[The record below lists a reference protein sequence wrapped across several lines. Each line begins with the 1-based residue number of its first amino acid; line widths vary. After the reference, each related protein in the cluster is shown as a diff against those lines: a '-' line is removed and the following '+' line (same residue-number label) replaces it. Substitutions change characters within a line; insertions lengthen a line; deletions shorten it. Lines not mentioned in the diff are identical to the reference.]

1 MKRFWALLLAL
12 VMLSAQVALAGE
24 TAAPVFAVGELSGN
38 FNPFFAE
45 AEGDR
50 LVAKLA
56 NGSLLT
62 TARGGDIVR
71 DGISGETISF
81 DTTPY
86 DYTSLADVEV
96 AVNADGSAD
105 YTLTLREDARFSD
118 GTPVTIDDVIFSI
131 YVRADAD
138 YDGPCG
144 LAGLPIEGLA
154 AYRGGLKRLDGL
166 LLAAGRENADFN
178 LWDADTQAAFWADID
193 AAGAQLCG
201 EIVAYCLDTYLND
214 YAAVIGCSPEEIL
227 EDSALQLEFA
237 MVLWGY
243 EEDYFDGATT
253 ADFWSAILNA
263 YDGDV
268 AVAESTERVS
278 TPLKDFIEGYE
289 EKYGAQISVD
299 GEAANI
305 SGVTRLT
312 RDDNSGLRIHATE
325 YDPAILHALA
335 KCIAPLH
342 VYGDPALYDYESNS
356 FGFTRG
362 DLSAVRAVKDASV
375 GCGPYVVETSD
386 AAGATLRA
394 NEYYYKGALP
404 VERLRLTAYD
414 GDADLNAVLKGEA
427 ALYVTELDAASIEAI
442 YAANGDEGLSGACA
456 DTLLVDAPEY
466 AYLGMNVEL
475 VKVGDDAGSPA
486 SMALRRA
493 LMTVLSAQREEMV
506 ARELGDAAFVIEYP
520 VLNSS
525 WAAPNPEDEGYAL
538 CYARNAAG
546 APVYDDAVSDDA
558 RHEAALN
565 AAVDYLKRAG
575 YTWDEA
581 AQRFTA
587 APEGASMEY
596 LCSVAEKDPAAALV
610 EAAAEQL
617 AQIGLTLRLRT
628 LSQDE
633 LDAAV
638 EAGGAQLWIAAQA
651 CGSEPELYAWY
662 HSDNVGGSNLFRIA
676 DGELDGHIMDFLSS
690 DDLEARRASCKAAL
704 DVAMEWG
711 CVLPLYQ
718 PCLGVVTN
726 AALLDCDSLPEDMT
740 PFYGWWAEPEHLA
753 LK

>member
-1 MKRFWALLLAL
+1 MKRMFLLLLAL
-12 VMLSAQVALAGE
+12 VLLVPCTFAEEA
-24 TAAPVFAVGELSGN
+24 AAPVFAVGALSGN

-50 LVAKLA
+50 LVAHLA

-62 TARGGDIVR
+62 TARGGEIVR
-71 DGISGETISF
+71 SGISGETISF

-86 DYTSLADVEV
+86 DYSGLADAEV

-105 YTLTLREDARFSD
+105 YTLTLREDACFSD
-118 GTPVTIDDVIFSI
+118 GTPVTVADVIFSI

-144 LAGLPIEGLA
+144 LAALPIEGLA
-154 AYRGGLKRLDGL
+154 AYRGGLKRLDEL
-166 LLAAGRENADFN
+166 LLAAGRENADFS
-178 LWDADTQAAFWADID
+178 LWSAETQAQFWADVD
-193 AAGAQLCG
+193 AAGAQLCQ
-201 EIVAYCLDTYLND
+201 EIVNYCLDTYLDD

-227 EDSALQLEFA
+227 DDPALQLEFA

-243 EEDYFDGATT
+243 EMDYFDGATA
-253 ADFWSAILNA
+253 ADFWAAILNA

-278 TPLKDFIEGYE
+278 TPLKGFIEGYE
-289 EKYGAQISVD
+289 EKYGVQIRVD
-299 GEAANI
+299 GGAANI
-305 SGVTRLT
+305 SGVTLLSRS
-312 RDDNSGLRIHATE
+312 DNSGLRIHATQ
-325 YDPAILHALA
+325 YDPAILPALA
-335 KCIAPLH
+335 ACIAPLH
-342 VYGDPALYDYESNS
+342 VYGDPALYDYENNS

-362 DLSAVRAVKDASV
+362 DLSAVRAVQEAAV
-375 GCGPYVVETSD
+375 GCGPYVVERSD
-386 AAGATLRA
+386 AAGVSLRA

-404 VERLRLTAYD
+404 VENLRLTAYE
-414 GDADLNAVLKGEA
+414 GSAGLSAVLNGEA
-427 ALYVTELDAASIEAI
+427 ALTVTELDAASIEAI
-442 YAANGDEGLSGACA
+442 HAANGGEGLSGACA

-466 AYLGMNVEL
+466 VYLGMNVEL
-475 VKVGDDAGSPA
+475 VKVGNDANSPA
-486 SMALRRA
+486 SVALRRA
-493 LMTVLSAQREEMV
+493 LMTVLAVQREEMV

-520 VLNSS
+520 VLSSS
-525 WAAPNPEDEGYAL
+525 WAAPNLADEGYET
-538 CYARNAAG
+538 CYSCNADGKAI
-546 APVYDDAVSDDA
+546 YDGDLSDDA
-558 RHEAALN
+558 RHEAALK

-596 LCSVAEKDPAAALV
+596 LCSVAENDPAAALV
-610 EAAAEQL
+610 ETAAEQL
-617 AQIGLTLRLRT
+617 SGIGITLRLRRLT
-628 LSQDE
+628 QDE

-638 EAGGAQLWIAAQA
+638 EAGGAALWITAQA

-676 DGELDGHIMDFLSS
+676 DGELDGHIMDYLSE

>member
-12 VMLSAQVALAGE
+12 VMLSATGASAEE

-50 LVAKLA
+50 LVAQLA
-56 NGSLLT
+56 NGSLLA

-71 DGISGETISF
+71 GGISGETLSF
-81 DTTPY
+81 DATPY
-86 DYTSLADVEV
+86 DYTGLADVEV
-96 AVNADGSAD
+96 SLNADGSAD
-105 YTLTLREDARFSD
+105 YTLSLREDARFSD
-118 GTPVTIDDVIFSI
+118 GKPVTIDDVIFSI

-144 LAGLPIEGLA
+144 LAGLPIEGLE

-166 LLAAGRENADFN
+166 LLAAGRDNADFS

-193 AAGAQLCG
+193 AAGAQLCQ
-201 EIVAYCLDTYLND
+201 EIVTYCLDTYLND

-227 EDSALQLEFA
+227 DDDALQLEFA

-243 EEDYFDGATT
+243 EQDYFDGATA
-253 ADFWSAILNA
+253 ADFWAAILNA

-278 TPLKDFIEGYE
+278 TPLKGFIEDYE
-289 EKYGAQISVD
+289 EKYGAQISVE
-299 GEAANI
+299 GGAANI

-312 RDDNSGLRIHATE
+312 RSDDSGLRIHATQ

-335 KCIAPLH
+335 ECIAPLH
-342 VYGDPALYDYESNS
+342 VYGDPALYDYENNS

-362 DLSAVRAVKDASV
+362 DLRAVRAVQDAHV
-375 GCGPYVVETSD
+375 GCGPYVVESSD
-386 AAGATLRA
+386 ETGVNLRA
-394 NEYYYKGALP
+394 NEYYFKGALP
-404 VERLRLTAYD
+404 VGKLRLASYD
-414 GDADLNAVLKGEA
+414 GDAGLEAVLNGEA
-427 ALYVTELDAASIEAI
+427 ALTVTALDAASIEAI
-442 YAANGDEGLSGACA
+442 YAANDGEGLSGACA
-456 DTLLVDAPEY
+456 DTLLVDAPVY
-466 AYLGMNVEL
+466 VYLGANVEL

-486 SMALRRA
+486 SVALRRA
-493 LMTVLSAQREEMV
+493 LMTVLAVQREEMV

-520 VLNSS
+520 VLSSS
-525 WAAPNPEDEGYAL
+525 WAAPNLEDAGYAL
-538 CYARNAAG
+538 CYSRNASG
-546 APVYDDAVSDDA
+546 AALYDDALSDGA
-558 RHEAALN
+558 RHEAALS
-565 AAVDYLKRAG
+565 AAVDYLERAG
-575 YTWDEA
+575 YTWDET

-596 LCSVAEKDPAAALV
+596 VCSVAEGEPAAALV
-610 EAAAEQL
+610 ESAAEQL
-617 AQIGLTLRLRT
+617 AQIAITLRLRT
-628 LSQDE
+628 LTQEE

-638 EAGGAQLWIAAQA
+638 EAGGAQLWITAQA
-651 CGSEPELYAWY
+651 CGGEPKLYAQY
-662 HSDNVGGSNLFRIA
+662 HSDNVGSSNLFRID
-676 DGELDGHIMDFLSS
+676 DGELDGHIMDYLSS
-690 DDLEARRASCKAAL
+690 DELESRRASCKAAL

-726 AALLDCDSLPEDMT
+726 ADQLDCDSLPEDMT
-740 PFYGWWAEPEHLA
+740 PFYGWWAELEHLA